1 MLLLISIN
9 YALTAR
15 LYIVYAYYTPVT
27 LAFRPIDKVAT
38 FTIID

>member
-9 YALTAR
+9 YASRAR

-27 LAFRPIDKVAT
+27 LAFIDKVAT
-38 FTIID
+38 CTIID